1 MANQWRRPCL
11 KRVCVVKRKLQT
23 RYRTGVCT
31 KMLGIG
37 SRTFYEKLEL
47 RDQIIYANFFKTN

>member
-23 RYRTGVCT
+23 RNRTGVCT

-47 RDQIIYANFFKTN
+47 KDQIIYANFV